1 MALFGKKRPQQT
13 VETTQSVAPSAVP
26 VDPPAPAFED
36 PEDALRW
43 KMVHSVASSLT
54 ELMDSYQQCFEK
66 AEQVER
72 AFGMADA
79 EFVDGVR
86 QHEISR
92 KNFREMGIRWERQLE
107 GLLGD
112 LRAATIAAQS
122 QWKDLLF
129 LVPGTEAD
137 IIKVYDWCTSHGVD
151 SEASSS
157 IAGNTAFLH
166 TDFGVTRES
175 FLSENQR
182 VIAVMERSGE

>member
-1 MALFGKKRPQQT
+1 MALFGKKKPQQT
-13 VETTQSVAPSAVP
+13 VEATQSVAPSAVP
-26 VDPPAPAFED
+26 VEPPAPAFED

-54 ELMDSYQQCFEK
+54 ELMDRYQQCFEK

-72 AFGMADA
+72 AYGMADT

-92 KNFREMGIRWERQLE
+92 KNFREMGITWEGELE

-112 LRAATIAAQS
+112 LRAVTIAAQS

-129 LVPGTEAD
+129 LLPGSEND
-137 IIKVYDWCTSHGVD
+137 VIKVFDWCTSHGVD

-157 IAGNTAFLH
+157 IAVNSTFLH
-166 TDFGVTRES
+166 TDFGDTRES

-182 VIAVMERSGE
+182 VIAVMERGDE

>member
-26 VDPPAPAFED
+26 VEPPAPAFED

-43 KMVHSVASSLT
+43 KMVHAVASALT
-54 ELMDSYQQCFEK
+54 ELMDRYQLCFEK
-66 AEQVER
+66 ADQCER
-72 AFGMADA
+72 AFGMADT

-92 KNFREMGIRWERQLE
+92 KNFREMGIRWEGELE

-122 QWKDLLF
+122 QWNDLLF
-129 LVPGTEAD
+129 LLPGSEAD

-151 SEASSS
+151 SEALNS
-157 IAGNTAFLH
+157 IGGNSTFLH
-166 TDFGVTRES
+166 ADFGVTRES

-182 VIAVMERSGE
+182 IIEVMERTNE